1 MLLDVVHF
9 TPMQKRIIGY
19 RMEESRVKMADLE
32 KVSVATIDREIKEID
47 AKIKKAYDN
56 NLIVFCK
63 FFDRKL
69 TAKNRISI
77 IQNNT

>member
-19 RMEESRVKMADLE
+19 RMDEESRVKMADLE
-32 KVSVATIDREIKEID
+32 KVSVATIDREIKEIV

-69 TAKNRISI
+69 IEKR
-77 IQNNT
+77 